1 MRSASA
7 GAGSASGVG
16 GGGGGEAIE
25 VSAPLI
31 DPALLKDRTKAF
43 EVFRQTYH
51 KNEAIE
57 SNKGDDNIV
66 CIYIHVYICMSIYV
80 HIYIC
85 ICVRVR
91 IE

>member
-1 MRSASA
+1 VRSASA

-16 GGGGGEAIE
+16 GGGGGEALE
-25 VSAPLI
+25 AAAPLI

-66 CIYIHVYICMSIYV
+66 CIYIHVYIYICIHMY
-80 HIYIC
+80 IYIY